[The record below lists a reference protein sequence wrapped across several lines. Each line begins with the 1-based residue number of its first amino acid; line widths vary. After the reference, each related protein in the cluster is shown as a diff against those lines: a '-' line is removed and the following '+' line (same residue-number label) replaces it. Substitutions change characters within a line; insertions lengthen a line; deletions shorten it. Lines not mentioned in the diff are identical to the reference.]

1 MRASEQQGTV
11 KFISGK
17 HYELCITSKPDRTV
31 RGVSLRGSKIPAQEV
46 ELSSI
51 KTDELATR
59 WIGLLEM
66 VDFDAKTKSIRDEWV
81 FTVHL
86 RGYGKIELPLH
97 VKVYADPRSRAA
109 RRGSMLGSLSYV
121 LSIQGDEMMALDRR
135 FVATTTMKHRKLP
148 PLLPSKPRVSLEE
161 ERTV

>member
-1 MRASEQQGTV
+1 MRKSEQQGTV
-11 KFISGK
+11 KYISGR

-31 RGVSLRGSKIPAQEV
+31 RGVSLRGSKIAAQDV

-59 WIGLLEM
+59 WIGLLE
-66 VDFDAKTKSIRDEWV
+66 VADFDVKTKSIRDEWV
-81 FTVHL
+81 FTVYL

-97 VKVYADPRSRAA
+97 VKVYTDPPSRAA

-121 LSIQGDEMMALDRR
+121 LSVQGDEVVALDRR
-135 FVATTTMKHRKLP
+135 FVATTTVKHRKLP
-148 PLLPSKPRVSLEE
+148 PSSPSRHPMSLEE
-161 ERTV
+161 ERM